1 MGDDH
6 ETIMVARTF
15 PSLHFA
21 LVVLIGCSVSLADK
35 VFPDSAVFERVSHFK
50 DVGVPNTLHDTLNR
64 AAIADGA
71 CRTVQPGVPG
81 YSMWHHPDR
90 VDQVITAITELPSTT
105 GPSNMTLAA
114 LSPRFANDACMATS
128 SVEVNRSF
136 YTVPAVAGALQNWFQ
151 ALLCY
156 RCSLGD
162 LHHWL
167 FHPRRWRQRPTD

>member
-71 CRTVQPGVPG
+71 CRARILYVAPSLALTRSSQP
-81 YSMWHHPDR
+81 S
-90 VDQVITAITELPSTT
+90 PS
-105 GPSNMTLAA
+105 SRQ
-114 LSPRFANDACMATS
+114 PRA
-128 SVEVNRSF
+128 
-136 YTVPAVAGALQNWFQ
+136 
-151 ALLCY
+151 
-156 RCSLGD
+156 
-162 LHHWL
+162 
-167 FHPRRWRQRPTD
+167 PRI